1 MNEGGKRNQDL
12 PRGGVHVHDLPHSS
26 RGPLKIG
33 GIERSGDTQESH
45 TTKGSNWKA
54 KNTTNQDNQHVFKDQ
69 AKQTGATPMDIASA
83 RGHLEIVRMLSE
95 VGTNKDQA

>member
-1 MNEGGKRNQDL
+1 MTFASSKRCEAFFPLLPVVFLMVMAVIYFDSGRYLRSLNEGGKRNQDL

-54 KNTTNQDNQHVFKDQ
+54 KNHSIKT
-69 AKQTGATPMDIASA
+69 
-83 RGHLEIVRMLSE
+83 RMCP
-95 VGTNKDQA
+95 